1 MAKKLNTYEIK
12 YTQNKKVSKIYID
25 GAEKRD
31 KTLRMMKNNNSYSK
45 VSSKLFTKR

>member
-12 YTQNKKVSKIYID
+12 YTQNKKVSKKYVD
-25 GAEKRD
+25 GAEDRD
-31 KTLRMMKNNNSYSK
+31 KVLRMMRNNNSYSK